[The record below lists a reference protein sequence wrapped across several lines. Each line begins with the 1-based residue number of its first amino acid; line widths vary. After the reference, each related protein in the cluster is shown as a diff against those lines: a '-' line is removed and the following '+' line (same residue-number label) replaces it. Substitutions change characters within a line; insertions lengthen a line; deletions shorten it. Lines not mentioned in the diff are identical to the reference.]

1 MISLGACNASRNHVW
16 KMIFAKKTAKIIC
29 DKMIKTTYPPQK
41 TIWTGRCFL
50 PPALLVCLLAL
61 GCGYRLMGT
70 GGALPPGV
78 KVVAVPPFDRQVAVL
93 QLDQRVTEQVR
104 QELARRAKV
113 KVQAE
118 KAGADAVLYGTLT
131 QYAVAPISYDAQGR
145 ANRFQVLM
153 AAKLRLADAS
163 GKTIYESEGYRFTQ
177 NYQRSAAPQTYINE
191 EKVAY
196 GVVAR
201 DFARNLVGRL
211 LEADLAAPPPAAPPP
226 PGSDAP

>member
-1 MISLGACNASRNHVW
+1 MVTVGPAPKKSGFSCSPEFLIGLVSLL
-16 KMIFAKKTAKIIC
+16 
-29 DKMIKTTYPPQK
+29 
-41 TIWTGRCFL
+41 FL
-50 PPALLVCLLAL
+50 T
-61 GCGYRLMGT
+61 GCGYHLMGT

-78 KVVAVPPFDRQVAVL
+78 KVVAVPPFERQVAVL

-113 KVQAE
+113 KVQSE
-118 KAGADAVLYGTLT
+118 KEGADAVLYGTLT
-131 QYAVAPISYDAQGR
+131 HYAVVPISYDAQGR
-145 ANRFQVLM
+145 ANRFQVSM
-153 AAKLRLADAS
+153 AAKLRLCDAT

-196 GVVAR
+196 TVVAR

-211 LEADLAAPPPAAPPP
+211 LEADLAPVAPPAVPPP
-226 PGSDAP
+226 SGSSAP